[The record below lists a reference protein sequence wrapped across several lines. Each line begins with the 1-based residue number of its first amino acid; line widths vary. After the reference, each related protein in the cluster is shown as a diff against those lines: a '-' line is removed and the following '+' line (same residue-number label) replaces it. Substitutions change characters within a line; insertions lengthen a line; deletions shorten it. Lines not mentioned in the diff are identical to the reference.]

1 MIQGCT
7 KGLLLQGQLQV
18 CERVTYSK
26 ELFVS
31 NVVFYMGIR
40 VWTSGQSLPYK
51 TSPRGL
57 NMTLHVLSELAIQL
71 EQSVIP
77 YTDALLALTLKN
89 FCIKEATVDNFCKCK
104 HKPLFSQK
112 MYQLKVFFFLPYQ
125 VLPLGCTEYIPA
137 PPIPGAI
144 VVNVADLMQRW
155 TADLLKSTVRRQFE
169 ICFEELNSN

>member
-1 MIQGCT
+1 MSTCNVSGNSSKYFLRGYSVIQGCT

-18 CERVTYSK
+18 CERVTFSK

-40 VWTSGQSLPYK
+40 VWTSGQSLPCK

-112 MYQLKVFFFLPYQ
+112 MYQLKVFLFSLIRSYHLVVQNTYLPHPSLEQ
-125 VLPLGCTEYIPA
+125 
-137 PPIPGAI
+137 
-144 VVNVADLMQRW
+144 
-155 TADLLKSTVRRQFE
+155 
-169 ICFEELNSN
+169 

>member
-1 MIQGCT
+1 MSTCNVSGNSSKYFLRGYSVIQGCT

-18 CERVTYSK
+18 CERVTFSK

-31 NVVFYMGIR
+31 NVVFYIGIR

-51 TSPRGL
+51 TYPRGL

-77 YTDALLALTLKN
+77 YTDALSALTLKN

-104 HKPLFSQK
+104 HKLLFS
-112 MYQLKVFFFLPYQ
+112 
-125 VLPLGCTEYIPA
+125 PLSGLTTWLYRIHTCPTHP
-137 PPIPGAI
+137 
-144 VVNVADLMQRW
+144 W
-155 TADLLKSTVRRQFE
+155 S
-169 ICFEELNSN
+169 NSCECCRPHAEVDR